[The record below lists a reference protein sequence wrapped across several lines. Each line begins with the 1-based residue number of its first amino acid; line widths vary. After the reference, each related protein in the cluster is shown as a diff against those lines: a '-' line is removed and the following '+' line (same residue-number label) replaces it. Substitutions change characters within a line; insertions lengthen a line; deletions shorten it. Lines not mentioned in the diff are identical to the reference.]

1 MLLRASFSAMLIALG
16 IAVAPTIALA
26 QAPNGRYECWFFRSA
41 RPGLNFNLL
50 GGGRYTDV
58 NGQAGTVAMSGAQ
71 MTFSGAAL
79 TGQRGVYKGGNPPTV
94 AILGPRGDEVSSCQL
109 RR

>member
-1 MLLRASFSAMLIALG
+1 MLPRASLRTTL
-16 IAVAPTIALA
+16 VALA
-26 QAPNGRYECWFFRSA
+26 ITAVPNIASAQPAGRYECWFFRSA
-41 RPGLNFNLL
+41 RPGLNFTLL

-58 NGQAGTVAMSGAQ
+58 NGSAGTVSGGAM

-79 TGQRGVYKGGNPPTV
+79 DGQRAQYKGGNPPTV

-109 RR
+109 RG